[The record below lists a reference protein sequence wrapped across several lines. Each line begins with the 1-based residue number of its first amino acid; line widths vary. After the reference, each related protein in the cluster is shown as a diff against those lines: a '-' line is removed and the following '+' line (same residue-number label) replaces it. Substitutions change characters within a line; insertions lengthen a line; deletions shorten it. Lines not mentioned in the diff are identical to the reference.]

1 MDFDD
6 WIIIEKEEDKKYYKH
21 VFEIQK
27 DIKKSIK
34 KSIKKIEPIKK
45 NIEEGDN
52 L

>member
-34 KSIKKIEPIKK
+34 KIEPIKK